1 MQTKNPHLVFP
12 TSIYQTSGG
21 HTFSSGDSSKIEA
34 FLSTVKTSSIRI
46 MNNVLNIQSTY
57 LRDLYK
63 PLSRCVCVIDQTVDG
78 HWGKQ
83 LDAYFAYHGIPLVKL
98 VYRAHEADKNIQSV
112 QKILQDYKK
121 NRAKRNEPVLVV
133 GGGVITDLAGFACG
147 LYHRGTPYIMLCTSV
162 VSGIDAGPS
171 PRTCCDGD
179 GYKNLFG
186 TFNPPVVT
194 ITDRHFFRTL
204 RKGWLRHGL
213 AEIIKMGVVKDR
225 VLFECM
231 EKGGYRLIE
240 TMFGTTEEAKQ
251 DKEFQKLCDLIIA
264 RALDS
269 YVQSEYGNLW
279 ECHQCRPHAYG
290 HIWSPG
296 FELPAGMLH
305 GHAIAIGMGFGAYL
319 SFQLGW
325 IPEREFRRVLNLFS
339 TLELSLVH
347 PILEN
352 TEAIWQA
359 QVRMIEK
366 HGGNLAAPLPK
377 DQLGNCG
384 YFNDITRPEL
394 EKYLAQYR
402 ALCETYP
409 RRGLGVEAHCTDV
422 GLEDPREL

>member
-1 MQTKNPHLVFP
+1 
-12 TSIYQTSGG
+12 
-21 HTFSSGDSSKIEA
+21 
-34 FLSTVKTSSIRI
+34 
-46 MNNVLNIQSTY
+46 LN
-57 LRDLYK
+57 
-63 PLSRCVCVIDQTVDG
+63 
-78 HWGKQ
+78 
-83 LDAYFAYHGIPLVKL
+83 AYFAHHGIPLVKL
-98 VYRAHEADKNIQSV
+98 VYRAHEADKNIHSV

-121 NRAKRNEPVLVV
+121 NRCKRNEPVLVV

-147 LYHRGTPYIMLCTSV
+147 LYHRGTPYVMLCTSV

-194 ITDRHFFRTL
+194 ITDRHFFSTL
-204 RKGWLRHGL
+204 RTGWLRHGL

-231 EKGGYRLIE
+231 EKAGPRLIE
-240 TMFGTTEEAKQ
+240 TMFGNTNPE
-251 DKEFQKLCDLIIA
+251 DKEFQTLCDLIIS

-269 YVQSEYGNLW
+269 YVKSEYGNLW
-279 ECHQCRPHAYG
+279 ESHQCRPHAYG
-290 HIWSPG
+290 HVWSPG

-305 GHAIAIGMGFGAYL
+305 GHAIAIGMGFGSYL
-319 SFQLGW
+319 SYQLGW
-325 IPEREFRRVLNLFS
+325 IPESEFRRVLNLFS
-339 TLELSLVH
+339 SLELSLVH

-377 DQLGNCG
+377 GQIGSCG
-384 YFNDITRPEL
+384 YLNDVTREEL
-394 EKYLAQYR
+394 ENHLAQYR
-402 ALCETYP
+402 KICEAYP
-409 RRGLGVEAHCTDV
+409 RKGLGVEAHCVDV
-422 GLEDPREL
+422 GLEDPRDL